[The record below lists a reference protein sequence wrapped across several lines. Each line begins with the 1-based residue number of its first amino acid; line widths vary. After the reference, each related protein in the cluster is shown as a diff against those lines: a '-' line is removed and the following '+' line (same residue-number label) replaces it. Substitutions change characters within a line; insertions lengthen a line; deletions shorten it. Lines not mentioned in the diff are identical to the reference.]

1 MAELEW
7 RNPPGCLWE
16 LAACHAQ
23 RDGLVYQ
30 EEAVKRG
37 TAHRALGVAAE
48 RRGSRRAGVFSCG
61 FTQQLALL

>member
-7 RNPPGCLWE
+7 RNLPSCPWE

-23 RDGLVYQ
+23 RDGLVDQ

-37 TAHRALGVAAE
+37 TAHRALGVAAQ
-48 RRGSRRAGVFSCG
+48 RRRSRQAGSFSCR
-61 FTQQLALL
+61 FTLQLALL